1 MNRLVEWR
9 DAAQAVADLAFTD
22 VKKVGDRVLGA
33 AGQLARQLDAL
44 LPLEPMPVSNIVPV
58 RGYTA
63 EAQARVG
70 RFIEATDAA
79 VAGRYPGY
87 QVEVSEC
94 LTVARNARRELESFA
109 LLAAPV
115 IETNALGLF
124 FPMVVQSGAGE
135 QRLTPYIIRSLEA
148 AQEAGVEPSAINQM
162 RAGRPLTPRIVEV
175 AVAVAVL
182 VRDGGVPLEY
192 ATAMV
197 GDA

>member
-1 MNRLVEWR
+1 MNRLIEWR
-9 DAAQAVADLAFTD
+9 DAAQAVADLALTD
-22 VKKVGDRVLGA
+22 VKKVGERVLGTV
-33 AGQLARQLDAL
+33 GRLARRLDAL
-44 LPLEPMPVSNIVPV
+44 LPLAPMALAGIVPV

-87 QVEVSEC
+87 AEDVDEC
-94 LTVARNARRELESFA
+94 LTIARGARRELESFA

-115 IETNALGLF
+115 IETNTLGLF

-135 QRLTPYIIRSLEA
+135 QRLTPDIIRALEA

-162 RAGRPLTPRIVEV
+162 RTGRPLTPRIVEA

-182 VRDGGVPLEY
+182 VRDGVPLEY

>member
-1 MNRLVEWR
+1 MNYLIEWR
-9 DAAQAVADLAFTD
+9 DSAQAVADLASTD
-22 VKKVGDRVLGA
+22 VKKVGEQVLGTV
-33 AGQLARQLDAL
+33 GQLARRLDAL
-44 LPLEPMPVSNIVPV
+44 LPLEPMPETDIVPV

-87 QVEVSEC
+87 AEEVDEC
-94 LTVARNARRELESFA
+94 LTIARGARRELESFA

-115 IETNALGLF
+115 IETNTLGLF

-135 QRLTPYIIRSLEA
+135 QRLTPAIIRALEA
-148 AQEAGVEPSAINQM
+148 AQAAGVEPSFIDEV
-162 RAGRPLTPRIVEV
+162 RAGRPLTPCIVE
-175 AVAVAVL
+175 AAAAVAVL
-182 VRDGGVPLEY
+182 VRDGVPLEY

>member
-1 MNRLVEWR
+1 MNYLIEWR
-9 DAAQAVADLAFTD
+9 DSAQAVADLALTD
-22 VKKVGDRVLGA
+22 VKKVGDRVLGTV
-33 AGQLARQLDAL
+33 GRLARRLDAL
-44 LPLEPMPVSNIVPV
+44 LPLESMPARAIVPV

-70 RFIEATDAA
+70 RFIEATDAG
-79 VAGRYPGY
+79 VAGRYPGHE
-87 QVEVSEC
+87 QEVGEC
-94 LTVARNARRELESFA
+94 LAIAHGARRELESFA

-115 IETNALGLF
+115 IETNTLGLF

-135 QRLTPYIIRSLEA
+135 QRLTPAIIRALEA
-148 AQEAGVEPSAINQM
+148 AQEAGVEPSTIDEL

-175 AVAVAVL
+175 AVAVDVL
-182 VRDGGVPLEY
+182 VRDGVPLEY

>member
-9 DAAQAVADLAFTD
+9 DAAQAVTDLAFTD
-22 VKKVGDRVLGA
+22 VKKVGDRVLGTT
-33 AGQLARQLDAL
+33 GQLARRLDAL
-44 LPLEPMPVSNIVPV
+44 LPLEPMPESSIVVPV

-70 RFIEATDAA
+70 RVIEATDAA
-79 VAGRYPGY
+79 VAGWYPGY
-87 QVEVSEC
+87 DDEVSEC
-94 LTVARNARRELESFA
+94 MTVARGARRELESFA

-115 IETNALGLF
+115 IETNTLGLF

-135 QRLTPYIIRSLEA
+135 QRLTPDIIRALEA

-162 RAGRPLTPRIVEV
+162 RTGRQLTPRIVEA

-182 VRDGGVPLEY
+182 VRDGVPLEY

-197 GDA
+197 GEA

>member
-1 MNRLVEWR
+1 MNPLAEWR
-9 DAAQAVADLAFTD
+9 DSAQAVADLAFTD
-22 VKKVGDRVLGA
+22 VDKVGDRVVGV
-33 AGQLARQLDAL
+33 AGQLARRLDAL
-44 LPLEPMPVSNIVPV
+44 LPLEPLPVSTIVPV

-63 EAQARVG
+63 VAQSRVG

-87 QVEVSEC
+87 EGEVSEC
-94 LTVARNARRELESFA
+94 LTVARVARRELESFA

-115 IETNALGLF
+115 IETNTLGLF
-124 FPMVVQSGAGE
+124 FPMVVESGAGE
-135 QRLTPYIIRSLEA
+135 RRLTPDIIRALEA

-182 VRDGGVPLEY
+182 VRDGVPLEY

-197 GDA
+197 SAA